1 MQIVITGA
9 SGFLGSVLL
18 KCLKK
23 NGYNCLGVSRKPG
36 EGYLQVYDYSDSPIG
51 DILIHLAEIS
61 DRGLAN
67 ELSATYELDASRTL
81 NSLLSK
87 GYSKIIYVSSAALY
101 GDNISEPRTEN
112 DLIIVS
118 DTYTRVK
125 MNAEQKV
132 LSQNGIVIRLSN
144 IYGPSMSRN
153 NVFSRILEQLNG
165 PGPLTVMNTNPV
177 RDFLWID
184 DAVNAMLKMV
194 IQSLSGVFN
203 IGSGIGTSIR
213 SLTQEM
219 LIASNQE
226 NREVL
231 SIQRNQ
237 RESCI
242 VLDITKSSIE
252 LDWSPCVSLKEGVA
266 RLISLQKNS
275 Y

>member
-36 EGYLQVYDYSDSPIG
+36 EGYLQVNDYSDSPVG

-67 ELSATYELDASRTL
+67 ELSATYELDAARTL

-112 DLIIVS
+112 DLIIAS
-118 DTYTRVK
+118 DTYARVK
-125 MNAEQKV
+125 LNAEQKV
-132 LSQNGIVIRLSN
+132 LSRHGIVIRLSN
-144 IYGPSMSRN
+144 IYGPNMSRN

-165 PGPLTVMNTNPV
+165 LGPVTVMNTNPI
-177 RDFLWID
+177 RDFLWVD
-184 DAVNAMLKMV
+184 DAANAMLKMV
-194 IQSLSGVFN
+194 MQSVSGVFN

-213 SLTQEM
+213 VLAQEI
-219 LIASNQE
+219 LSASNQE
-226 NREVL
+226 KREIL
-231 SIQRNQ
+231 SIKPDP

-242 VLDITKSSIE
+242 VLDITKSSLV
-252 LDWSPCVSLKEGVA
+252 LDWSPNFSLKEGIA
-266 RLISLQKNS
+266 RLINLQRDNC
-275 Y
+275 

>member
-36 EGYLQVYDYSDSPIG
+36 KGYLQVNDYSDSPVG

-67 ELSATYELDASRTL
+67 ELSATYELDAARTL

-112 DLIIVS
+112 DLIIAS
-118 DTYTRVK
+118 DTYARVK
-125 MNAEQKV
+125 LNAEQKV
-132 LSQNGIVIRLSN
+132 LSRNGIVIRLSN
-144 IYGPSMSRN
+144 IYGPNMSRN

-165 PGPLTVMNTNPV
+165 LGPVTVMNTNPI
-177 RDFLWID
+177 RDFLWVD
-184 DAVNAMLKMV
+184 DAANAMLKMV
-194 IQSLSGVFN
+194 IQSVSGVFN

-213 SLTQEM
+213 VLAQEI
-219 LIASNQE
+219 LSASNQE
-226 NREVL
+226 KREIL
-231 SIQRNQ
+231 SIKPDP

-242 VLDITKSSIE
+242 VLDITKSSLV
-252 LDWSPCVSLKEGVA
+252 LDWSPNLSLKEGIA
-266 RLISLQKNS
+266 RLINLQRDNC
-275 Y
+275 

>member
-36 EGYLQVYDYSDSPIG
+36 KGYLQVNDYSDSPVG

-67 ELSATYELDASRTL
+67 ELSATYELDAARTL

-112 DLIIVS
+112 DLIIAS
-118 DTYTRVK
+118 DTYARVK
-125 MNAEQKV
+125 LNAEQKV
-132 LSQNGIVIRLSN
+132 LSRNGIVIRLSN
-144 IYGPSMSRN
+144 IYRPNMSRN

-165 PGPLTVMNTNPV
+165 LGPVTVMNTNPI
-177 RDFLWID
+177 RDFLWVD
-184 DAVNAMLKMV
+184 DAANAMLKMV
-194 IQSLSGVFN
+194 IQSVSGVFN

-213 SLTQEM
+213 VLAQEI
-219 LIASNQE
+219 LSASNQE
-226 NREVL
+226 KREIL
-231 SIQRNQ
+231 SIKPDP

-242 VLDITKSSIE
+242 VLDITKSSLV
-252 LDWSPCVSLKEGVA
+252 LDWSPNLSLKEGIA
-266 RLISLQKNS
+266 RLINLQRDNC
-275 Y
+275 